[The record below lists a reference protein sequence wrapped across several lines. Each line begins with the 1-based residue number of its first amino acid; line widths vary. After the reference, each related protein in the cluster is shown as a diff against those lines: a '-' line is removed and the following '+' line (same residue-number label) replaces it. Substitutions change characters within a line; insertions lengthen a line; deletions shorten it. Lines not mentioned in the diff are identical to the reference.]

1 VNKIEFEAADL
12 ICKEAAEEL
21 KSTLDTNKWLQE
33 HKALYE
39 SVSIIYSKTNV
50 VANVLFEDKFYLNIG
65 RFHDLYK
72 HFLFELNILDHMSHE
87 QAIVYFFEKMDIYN
101 IDRLLDDNLTYQD
114 IKKSQYMIYLNAAFE
129 EMQLRKNNHLIAY
142 TGKCEGCKPG
152 HKSYC
157 FIGDQDGSH
166 IDLLIEVDPYANR
179 IIDLYECVKMSY
191 DDRKQPIYD
200 KHIRIHAFKFKF

>member
-72 HFLFELNILDHMSHE
+72 NFLFELNILDHMSHE

-142 TGKCEGCKPG
+142 TGRCQECKPG

-157 FIGDQDGSH
+157 FIGDLDGSH
-166 IDLLIEVDPYANR
+166 IDILIEVDPYSNR
-179 IIDLYECVKMSY
+179 ILDLYECVKMKY
-191 DDRKQPIYD
+191 DMEKQPAYD
-200 KHIRIHAFKFKF
+200 KHVRIHAFKFKF

>member
-1 VNKIEFEAADL
+1 MNKIEFEAADL

-21 KSTLDTNKWLQE
+21 KSILDTNKWLKE
-33 HKALYE
+33 HKSLYE
-39 SVSIIYSKTNV
+39 SVSIIYRETNV

-65 RFHDLYK
+65 HFHDLYQ
-72 HFLFELNILDHMSHE
+72 HLLFELNILDHMSHE
-87 QAIVYFFEKMDIYN
+87 QAIVYFFERMDIKN

-129 EMQLRKNNHLIAY
+129 EMQLRKNNHLVSYI
-142 TGKCEGCKPG
+142 GKCQGCKPN
-152 HKSYC
+152 HNSYY

-166 IDLLIEVDPYANR
+166 IDILIEVDPYSKR
-179 IIDLYECVKMSY
+179 ITDMYECVKMSY

-200 KHIRIHAFKFKF
+200 KHVRIYPFKFKF